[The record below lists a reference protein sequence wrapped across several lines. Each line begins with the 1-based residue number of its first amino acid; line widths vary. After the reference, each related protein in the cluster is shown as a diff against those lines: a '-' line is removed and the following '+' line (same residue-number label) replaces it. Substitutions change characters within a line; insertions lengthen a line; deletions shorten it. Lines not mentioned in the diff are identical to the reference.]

1 MVVIMLTANN
11 IRASYRNTT
20 ILDNINLNIY
30 QGEFAGI
37 IGPKVPVATLLKVI
51 SGVKKPLAE
60 QFIWIIAT

>member
-1 MVVIMLTANN
+1 MIMLTANN

-37 IGPKVPVATLLKVI
+37 IGPNGAV
-51 SGVKKPLAE
+51 KPLS
-60 QFIWIIAT
+60 